1 MTDPINI
8 MQAAS
13 DEWCSDFDGFDSSRS
28 HFVAIKKGL
37 EDAGFVIVPVEPTE
51 AMEEQGAECIPV
63 TVDGG
68 LDLQEKSDGAY
79 TVYKAMIKAAKEVE

>member
-13 DEWCSDFDGFDSSRS
+13 DEWCEGFDGFDSSRS

-37 EDAGFVIVPVEPTE
+37 EKAGYAIVPVEPTD
-51 AMEEQGAECIPV
+51 AMWRVGYDTCALPYHNEEYRCSH
-63 TVDGG
+63 T
-68 LDLQEKSDGAY
+68 
-79 TVYKAMIKAAKEVE
+79 YKAMIKAAQEGE